1 MIEFKNAIRE
11 YTLGGEKWNLGPLDF
26 SLPKNTSV
34 CILGQSGSGKS
45 TLLHL
50 LGGIESLTKG
60 SIFVQNKDISNLTE
74 DQRNTFRKE
83 NIGFIFQDFHLIKEL
98 TVYENIKITLDL
110 NSEKNKQ
117 NSTQQ
122 KEHILN
128 ILKKVHLQNKENNYP
143 YQLSGGQQQRVA
155 IARAIAHTPKILLA
169 DEPTGNLDAK
179 TGQTIIDLLFD
190 VKTENTG
197 LWCVTHDENL
207 AKRFDIIITI
217 HDGKIKTVTKNQQA
231 LQNA

>member
-11 YTLGGEKWNLGPLDF
+11 YILGGEKWNLGPLTF
-26 SLPKNTSV
+26 SLPANASV

-50 LGGIESLTKG
+50 IGGIESLTKG
-60 SIFVQNKDISNLTE
+60 SIFVNNNDITLYTE

-83 NIGFIFQDFHLIKEL
+83 NIGFVFQDFHLIKEL
-98 TVYENIKITLDL
+98 TVYENIKLALDL
-110 NSEKNKQ
+110 NSTKKQ
-117 NSTQQ
+117 HHKTEQQ
-122 KEHILN
+122 EQKKEIQKILQ
-128 ILKKVHLQNKENNYP
+128 KVHLENKAKNYP

-155 IARAIAHTPKILLA
+155 IARAIANAPQILLA

-179 TGQTIIDLLFD
+179 TGQTIIDLLFE
-190 VKTENTG
+190 VKTKETG

-207 AKRFDIIITI
+207 AKRFDIIITVN
-217 HDGKIKTVTKNQQA
+217 DGKIEKITH
-231 LQNA
+231 QN

>member
-1 MIEFKNAIRE
+1 MIEFKNVIRE
-11 YTLGGEKWNLGPLDF
+11 YILGGEKWNLGPLTF
-26 SLPKNTSV
+26 SLPANASV

-50 LGGIESLTKG
+50 IGGIESLTKG
-60 SIFVQNKDISNLTE
+60 SIFVKNKDITLYTE

-98 TVYENIKITLDL
+98 TVYENIKLALDL
-110 NSEKNKQ
+110 NSTKTKQ
-117 NSTQQ
+117 NKTGQAEQ
-122 KEHILN
+122 KEYIQKILQ
-128 ILKKVHLQNKENNYP
+128 KVHLENKAKNYP

-155 IARAIAHTPKILLA
+155 IARAIANTPKILLA

-179 TGQTIIDLLFD
+179 TGQTIIDLLFE
-190 VKTENTG
+190 VKTKDTG

-207 AKRFDIIITI
+207 AKRFDIIITVN
-217 HDGKIKTVTKNQQA
+217 DGKIEKITH
-231 LQNA
+231 QN